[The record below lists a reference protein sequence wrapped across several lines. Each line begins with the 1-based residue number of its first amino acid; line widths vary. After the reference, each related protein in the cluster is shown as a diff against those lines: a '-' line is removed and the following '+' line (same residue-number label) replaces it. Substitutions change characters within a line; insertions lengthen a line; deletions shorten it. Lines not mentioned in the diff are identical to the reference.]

1 MTAPTRLPA
10 VPGALA
16 GALDAFLAYRRGL
29 GTCHAHVRGQLG
41 HLARFLAREAPEA
54 RRLDRPLL
62 DRWLATLTDRSP
74 VTRGHYFRIARQFC
88 LFQTRTDPD
97 VYVPD
102 GRGIPRA
109 CQPFHPYSYS
119 LTEIRA
125 LLAAARD
132 LPGSLRPHTYYTLV
146 LLLYTTGLRLGEA
159 ARLALGDLDLP
170 TAVLH
175 IRQGKFGKA
184 RLVPLAPGVLAQVTT
199 YLAQRRAAGAPTT
212 AAAPL
217 FWHPKGAYSI
227 RGLQGGLRRLL
238 MTACGKRPGRGGPRV
253 HDLRHAFAQHRLW
266 QWYQA
271 GADVQAKLPLLAT
284 YLGHRSFLS
293 TQVYLTATPELLA
306 AASARFHASFGA
318 VLPATEVCDARH
330 P

>member
-1 MTAPTRLPA
+1 MSPRTDAPA
-10 VPGALA
+10 IHGVLA
-16 GALDAFLAYRRGL
+16 DAFAAFLAYRREL
-29 GTCHAHVRGQLG
+29 GTCHAHVRVQIG
-41 HLARFLAREAPEA
+41 HLARFLAREAPAA
-54 RRLDRPLL
+54 RGLDGPLL
-62 DRWLATLTDRSP
+62 NRWLATLTARSAA
-74 VTRGHYFRIARQFC
+74 TRGHYFRIARQFC
-88 LFQTRTDPD
+88 LFQARVNPGA
-97 VYVPD
+97 YVPD
-102 GRGIPRA
+102 ARGGPRA
-109 CQPFHPYSYS
+109 WQPFRPYPYS
-119 LTEIRA
+119 LAEIRA

-132 LPGSLRPHTYYTLV
+132 LPGSLRPRTYYTLV

-159 ARLALGDLDLP
+159 ARLVLGDLDPP
-170 TAVLH
+170 TGVLH

-184 RLVPLAPGVLAQVTT
+184 RLVPLAPGVLTRVTA

-217 FWHPKGAYSI
+217 LWHPGGAYSI
-227 RGLQGGLRRLL
+227 RGLQSGLTGLL
-238 MTACGKRPGRGGPRV
+238 NTVCGKRPGRGGPRV

-306 AASARFHASFGA
+306 AASDRFHASFGA
-318 VLPATEVCDARH
+318 VLPAAEVCDARY